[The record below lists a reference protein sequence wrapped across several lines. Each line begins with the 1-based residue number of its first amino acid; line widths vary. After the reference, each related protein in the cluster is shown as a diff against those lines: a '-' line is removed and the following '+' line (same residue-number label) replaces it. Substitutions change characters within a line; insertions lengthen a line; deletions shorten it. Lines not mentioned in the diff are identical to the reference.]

1 MTVSPTA
8 KVEAVSGLGKPFNK
22 QGTLVRHKFYLDEEG
37 GAGGDV
43 RQSAVAPP
51 SEHPRFDFTRHVT
64 IDPVTEPF
72 VQYLKEGS
80 MTFELVSQPYAA
92 PAAAAAA
99 ATAAAAAEAAVTAA
113 AGAVPG
119 IELVG
124 LAAAAAVA
132 GGGTGAAEETPRETR
147 LERQL

>member
-80 MTFELVSQPYAA
+80 MTFELVSQPYD
-92 PAAAAAA
+92 AA
-99 ATAAAAAEAAVTAA
+99 ATAAAAAEAAAAAA